1 MLLELVKRLTSWLAI
16 LWLFSV
22 PAGTLALLALAF
34 LKLPMGRDVV
44 VATNALE
51 ISMLIA
57 NFSVLIMAYVLWYL
71 PRMLAYTHDGL
82 LKEHPN
88 LRRHL
93 PRYFATCCFTIMLLA
108 QAISVPCAPGLTSN
122 GAIGLLLFIGPLWYW
137 LLHRFGKWIGDRCR
151 KKDERLFYNTALLVM
166 LAGLVLAS
174 LETSCI
180 ALAYL
185 LTVQAAFQVL
195 IENHAEWSNATV
207 VGSRLYRWLGRQSL
221 VKRIKRAFR
230 PFFARF
236 VAENLKLIQAMEE
249 RTKQARGGDYEFER
263 ELAYHWHFIIVFLL
277 LFIAF
282 IAAVLN
288 ADVAV
293 RIGSLGLVLMGL
305 TLVSAFLL
313 TCQIVRRLF
322 RVSILAL
329 LVGVSLISS
338 MFGEPH
344 DIDLVPSP
352 STMEMPLDRRP
363 SLDQYLAKWL
373 TEREPIIS
381 RMDTGQYSIV
391 FVLADGGASRSGYW
405 VARVLG
411 RLDSLSNGCFGRH
424 VFCLSGAS
432 GGSVGTGTYLA
443 LLNRGIAPH
452 HRDSVGRSLLQN
464 DLLSYPMARML
475 STDILNLLF
484 PPLEFADRA
493 QALDV
498 SLERAARIAGHEGAF
513 SWTFAELCTDSS
525 RSIDRIIARQDSLVH
540 HPDGAPLLPILCIN
554 ATRMQDGKPAVISTI
569 QLDPV
574 IFNDRVDI
582 LGLLPGD
589 RDMKLSTAMITGAR
603 FPYIS
608 PAGRIARRH
617 GDHAEEHYF
626 VDGGYFDNSGAG
638 VVLEMIRH
646 IEQLKLRK
654 DLPPAL
660 KNVHRLRPFVLHISN
675 SPQDAQVLSSVLP
688 VVNDLAAPLQTMIG
702 AYSMQTDINDKRL
715 TQYLR
720 LVYPDT
726 TLYCDIALYRQ
737 GAQHE
742 AYPMN
747 WMISERMRKRMDLRL
762 AQHDDLQKIGQTYA
776 IKHAEEQKLMDDAP
790 PGDTA
795 AAGPMARHVALDGIL
810 PAPARIPNMPK
821 PPRIQRLDSLSNMKL
836 TAPPPDEMRL
846 H

>member
-1 MLLELVKRLTSWLAI
+1 MMAELLKRLTDWLAI

-22 PAGTLALLALAF
+22 PAAILALLALAF

-44 VATNALE
+44 VATSDLE
-51 ISMLIA
+51 WSMLIA

-122 GAIGLLLFIGPLWYW
+122 GAIGLLLFIGPIWYW
-137 LLHRFGKWIGDRCR
+137 LLHRFGRWIGDRCR
-151 KKDERLFYNTALLVM
+151 KKDERIYYNSTLLVM
-166 LAGLVLAS
+166 LAGLALAS
-174 LETSCI
+174 LEPGCI

-185 LTVQAAFQVL
+185 LAVQASFQVL

-207 VGSRLYRWLGRQSL
+207 VGSRFYRWLGRQSL

-230 PFFARF
+230 PFFATF

-249 RTKQARGGDYEFER
+249 RTKQVRGGDYEFER
-263 ELAYHWHFIIVFLL
+263 ELAYHWHFIIVFVL

-282 IAAVLN
+282 ITAVLN

-293 RIGSLGLVLMGL
+293 RIGSLGVVLMGL
-305 TLVSAFLL
+305 TLVSALLL
-313 TCQIVRRLF
+313 TCQIVKRLF
-322 RVSILAL
+322 RISLIAL
-329 LVGVSLISS
+329 LVIVSLISS

-344 DIDLVPSP
+344 DIDLAPSP
-352 STMEMPLDRRP
+352 STMEMPLERRP
-363 SLDQYLAKWL
+363 SLDKYLAKWMA
-373 TEREPIIS
+373 EREPILS

-443 LLNRGIAPH
+443 LLNEGVEPH
-452 HRDSVGRSLLQN
+452 RRDSVGRSLLQH
-464 DLLSYPMARML
+464 DLLSYTMARML

-484 PPLEFADRA
+484 PPLEFDDRA

-498 SLERAARIAGHEGAF
+498 SLERAARLAGHEGAF
-513 SWTFAELCTDSS
+513 HRTFAELCADSS
-525 RSIDRIIARQDSLVH
+525 PSIDRIMARQERLVH
-540 HPDGAPLLPILCIN
+540 RNGGTPLLPILCIN

-569 QLDPV
+569 QLDPM

-654 DLPPAL
+654 NLPPAL
-660 KNVHRLRPFVLHISN
+660 KNVHRLHPFVLHISN
-675 SPQDAQVLSSVLP
+675 SPQDGQVLSSVLP

-720 LVYPDT
+720 LVYPNT
-726 TLYCDIALYRQ
+726 NLYSDIALYKQ

-742 AYPMN
+742 EYPMN
-747 WMISERMRKRMDLRL
+747 WMISERMRKRMDIRL
-762 AQHDDLQKIGQTYA
+762 DQHDDLQRIGQTYA
-776 IKHAEEQKLMDDAP
+776 SKHAEEQKLLDDAQQ
-790 PGDTA
+790 GSTA
-795 AAGPMARHVALDGIL
+795 APDPMARPGTQDGMPPT
-810 PAPARIPNMPK
+810 PAMAPPK
-821 PPRIQRLDSLSNMKL
+821 HDYRRIQRPDSVSIMKI